1 MTDAMIDDSRAA
13 LQVALAY
20 YQAWTN
26 HDFERAMSYVATD
39 IVCHAP
45 AGRLAGSAAFRE
57 FMGPFARMVTSSRL
71 IAAFGDQETAVLMYE
86 TATIPVQDAPGAE
99 CLTVSDGKI
108 SQLRIIFDRLP
119 FDAAR
124 RAAATGRASGAD

>member
-13 LQVALAY
+13 LQIALAY

-26 HDFERAMSYVATD
+26 HDFERPMTYVAED

-45 AGRLAGSAAFRE
+45 AGRLAGAAAFRE
-57 FMGPFARMVTSSRL
+57 FMGPFVRLVTSSRL
-71 IAAFGDQETAVLMYE
+71 IAAFGDGQTALVMYE
-86 TATIPVQDAPGAE
+86 TATVPVQDAPGAE

-108 SQLRIIFDRLP
+108 TQLRIIFDRLP
-119 FDAAR
+119 FDAVR
-124 RAAATGRASGAD
+124 RASGAD